1 MVKGNRAGGEI
12 IRRLSSY
19 IKIEGSE
26 FVAIDAAWR
35 ARNPFKLL
43 IATVLSQ
50 NTSDVNAMRAHRLL
64 SESIG
69 ITPVKITKAP
79 MRDLRRAIRPAGLF
93 NVRARGLKELS
104 RAVLRNYNGDLSW
117 IYTLPLGEAR
127 KRLIELPH
135 VGPKTADVLLLFL
148 ARRGTFPIDTHVNR
162 VSKRLGIAGE
172 RDSYEATRER
182 LMKYFPATKY
192 LEAHLLLIGHGRR
205 TCKAR
210 RPLCAIC
217 VLRDVCPFP
226 REHPEF
232 LMSSCEM

>member
-1 MVKGNRAGGEI
+1 MVKSKKRPGDEI

-19 IKIEGSE
+19 LTIERGE
-26 FVAIDAAWR
+26 FVALDEARRTR
-35 ARNPFKLL
+35 APFKLL

-50 NTSDVNAMRAHRLL
+50 NTSDVNAIQAYRRL

-69 ITPVKITKAP
+69 ISPDRIAKAP
-79 MRDLRRAIRPAGLF
+79 LRCLKEAIRPAGLF

-104 RAVLRNYNGDLSW
+104 RAVLRNDMGELSW
-117 IYTLPLGEAR
+117 IYTLPLSEAR
-127 KRLIELPH
+127 KRLIELPR
-135 VGPKTADVLLLFL
+135 VGPKTADVVLLFL

-172 RDSYEATRER
+172 RDSYEVTRER
-182 LMKYFPATKY
+182 LMEFFPATKY

-217 VLRDVCPFP
+217 VLRDICPFP
-226 REHPEF
+226 REHLEF
-232 LMSSCEM
+232 FL